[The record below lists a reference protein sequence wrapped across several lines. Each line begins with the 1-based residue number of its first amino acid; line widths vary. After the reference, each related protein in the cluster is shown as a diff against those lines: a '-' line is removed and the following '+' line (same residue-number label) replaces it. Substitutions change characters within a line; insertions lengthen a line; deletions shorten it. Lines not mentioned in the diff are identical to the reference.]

1 MTGVGGTTGAESTT
15 GAENTKDGNRNEA
28 EQEATMRAVPV
39 YRVDYVGKTKEPIG
53 VVFEKRKTER
63 AANYS
68 DLLRLARRL
77 FAVDA
82 ADAVH
87 IMIDM
92 GESRRAIM
100 SEVAGDCS
108 AR

>member
-1 MTGVGGTTGAESTT
+1 
-15 GAENTKDGNRNEA
+15 
-28 EQEATMRAVPV
+28 MRSIPV
-39 YRVDYVGKTKEPIG
+39 YRVDYVRKTKVPIG

-63 AANYS
+63 AANYF

-87 IMIDM
+87 ITIDVRQAR
-92 GESRRAIM
+92 SAIF
-100 SEVAGDCS
+100 SELARDSSAG
-108 AR
+108 